1 MSYLHVCNVRRYIY
15 HIFTI
20 HIPIWS
26 HLKICEGQASRA
38 WDEICKHT
46 CWQTSTR
53 RRPESRRVSSDS
65 HGKLPR
71 YAKTQWPCYATH
83 LAMAQQWWNITRQV
97 NFHSLLSCSG
107 GCRKVQVLG
116 SCEKPSLMNAIIKN
130 RWLSLSS
137 TCWAHRAPCKTCCSR
152 PGRPATTC
160 VKQQKLTSQSEGTA
174 TLCHSRICIP
184 LWGPKSEASWTHQKS
199 SLLCLDCYRD
209 VQYIC

>member
-1 MSYLHVCNVRRYIY
+1 MYATYVDTYIIYLVYIY
-15 HIFTI
+15 NTHT
-20 HIPIWS
+20 

-38 WDEICKHT
+38 WNEICKHT

-116 SCEKPSLMNAIIKN
+116 SCEKPSLVNAIIKN
-130 RWLSLSS
+130 HGEVKAAHAEPAEHPAKHVAQDQVVQLPPASS
-137 TCWAHRAPCKTCCSR
+137 SKN
-152 PGRPATTC
+152 
-160 VKQQKLTSQSEGTA
+160 
-174 TLCHSRICIP
+174 
-184 LWGPKSEASWTHQKS
+184 
-199 SLLCLDCYRD
+199 
-209 VQYIC
+209 